1 MRNSGFKMIL
11 FISFILG
18 MILLATGCAT
28 PKHSNVL
35 IFGTNTKLALDLSA
49 DTTGNPGIT
58 IGYARQEAVW
68 MPLLAN
74 TGKDYEPSLCA
85 TENCLYRGTEDND
98 KDTYS
103 VLASFGAKFS
113 AEYTGTSPKAGGGL
127 AQYFAT
133 GLAARKLAEIGGA
146 KIVSVQPTEI
156 YYEEVSKQ
164 SEESLGI
171 LRCYIGVKEEDLTK
185 VWEDANKRGLLREDS
200 FKNITDS
207 YEAKNLRK
215 AHKRYASDIYI
226 SEGTDKTR
234 VSELQNHRQKV
245 CELSR
250 KNN

>member
-11 FISFILG
+11 FISFTLG
-18 MILLATGCAT
+18 MILLTTTGCAT

-35 IFGTNTKLALDLSA
+35 IFGTNTKFALDLSA

-85 TENCLYRGTEDND
+85 TENCLYKGTEGND

-133 GLAARKLAEIGGA
+133 GLAARKLAGQPNSY
-146 KIVSVQPTEI
+146 KLFSVQTEDVKYGPDESTKI
-156 YYEEVSKQ
+156 IREWLKKDKKNREKLSKWLENNGY
-164 SEESLGI
+164 S
-171 LRCYIGVKEEDLTK
+171 
-185 VWEDANKRGLLREDS
+185 RED
-200 FKNITDS
+200 IP
-207 YEAKNLRK
+207 
-215 AHKRYASDIYI
+215 YI
-226 SEGTDKTR
+226 LNGREY
-234 VSELQNHRQKV
+234 SELRNDLLKDKD
-245 CELSR
+245 LDI
-250 KNN
+250 K